1 MNLARLMQVLS
12 SFCSKINHIY
22 TFFTFYIHLQ
32 SFLDS
37 GRILLPDCPL
47 AMGCIF
53 VQARDAPPA
62 YRTKKL
68 LPCRQQLDSG
78 HMHSPYPPIRRH
90 FTAVRRY
97 ICRPGRP

>member
-1 MNLARLMQVLS
+1 MNLVQLMQVLS
-12 SFCSKINHIY
+12 SFCSKISHIY
-22 TFFTFYIHLQ
+22 FLYIHLQ

-62 YRTKKL
+62 YRAKKL

-78 HMHSPYPPIRRH
+78 HMHSPYTPMRRH
-90 FTAVRRY
+90 SIAVRRY
-97 ICRPGRP
+97 IYRPGRP

>member
-1 MNLARLMQVLS
+1 MNLAQLMQVLS
-12 SFCSKINHIY
+12 SFCSKISH
-22 TFFTFYIHLQ
+22 
-32 SFLDS
+32 
-37 GRILLPDCPL
+37 
-47 AMGCIF
+47 M
-53 VQARDAPPA
+53 PPA

-78 HMHSPYPPIRRH
+78 HMHSPYTPIRRH